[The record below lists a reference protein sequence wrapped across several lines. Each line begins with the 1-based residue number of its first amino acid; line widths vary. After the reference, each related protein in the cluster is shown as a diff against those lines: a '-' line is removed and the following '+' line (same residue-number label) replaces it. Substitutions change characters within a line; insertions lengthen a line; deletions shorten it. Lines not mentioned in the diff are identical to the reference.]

1 MVHGRADSHQD
12 ATGITPSGVREE
24 GHRASKR
31 EVSAQARDE
40 RLSIPSEPI
49 SCNTDLAHWKT
60 DSGFKN
66 AGSKTDNN
74 SYRLKWTNPEIQDS
88 IPRLLARCAAGQ
100 CRDNNPRKFQ
110 TQSLAVSCETPS
122 PAFVA
127 TEQLRVWMVFS
138 LSATAVM
145 CGRCNNPR
153 DSIFRPWRKQ
163 KMLSER

>member
-12 ATGITPSGVREE
+12 AIGITPSGVREE

-31 EVSAQARDE
+31 EVFAQARDE

-60 DSGFKN
+60 DSDFKN

-88 IPRLLARCAAGQ
+88 IPRLVRLDSAATTTHENSRLNPWRCPVRHTVTSIR
-100 CRDNNPRKFQ
+100 RD
-110 TQSLAVSCETPS
+110 A
-122 PAFVA
+122 
-127 TEQLRVWMVFS
+127 EQLREWMVFA